1 MKILYA
7 FNSIEAGSY
16 KINQKKLLIFNPYLI
31 KWIEATRI
39 CISPTKFPEYVFHF
53 VCENQDY
60 TAYINLCHVYKRFSE
75 AMKTLVLFFPR
86 HYGLT
91 KRNLLNLGC
100 LINNL

>member
-1 MKILYA
+1 MQHVFAFLQRNFLNMFSILSVRIKTRW
-7 FNSIEAGSY
+7 FLFSY
-16 KINQKKLLIFNPYLI
+16 Q
-31 KWIEATRI
+31 
-39 CISPTKFPEYVFHF
+39 V
-53 VCENQDY
+53 Y

-91 KRNLLNLGC
+91 KRNLLSLGC